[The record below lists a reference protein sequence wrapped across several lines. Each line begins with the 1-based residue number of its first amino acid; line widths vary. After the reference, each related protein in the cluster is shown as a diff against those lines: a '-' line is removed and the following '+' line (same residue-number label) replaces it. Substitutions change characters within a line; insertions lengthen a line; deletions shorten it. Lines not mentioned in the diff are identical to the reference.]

1 MARFLKP
8 HDRAGVELLCAGA
21 GCERWIQHL
30 GIEYLLS
37 EEQRRKINAEK
48 DRLKKKLKR
57 WAQKMR
63 EG

>member
-1 MARFLKP
+1 
-8 HDRAGVELLCAGA
+8 
-21 GCERWIQHL
+21 L